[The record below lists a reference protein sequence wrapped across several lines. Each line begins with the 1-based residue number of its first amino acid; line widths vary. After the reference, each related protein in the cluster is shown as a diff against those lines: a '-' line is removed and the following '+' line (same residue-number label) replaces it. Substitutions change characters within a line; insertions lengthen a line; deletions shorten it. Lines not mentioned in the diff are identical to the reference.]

1 MYPQHFNPFGVPPGY
16 HQFHTTS
23 SSYHGIP
30 LHDDV
35 GQYHQ
40 GGFRFSMAADPS
52 SPIGS
57 TALCGV
63 PAINE
68 EYNESSPEEGNQ
80 TSGRR
85 VWTEEENLRLVS
97 AWLNNS
103 NDPIRGVDKKYD
115 HYWKEIA
122 KEYNKHSPKERRRTP
137 AQLKTHWNSVG
148 YLQKGYP
155 NLGPKQLD
163 DKAHND
169 IGLAPQPN
177 KGPASLR
184 ILGTHPA
191 RGGRPPSSMDFR
203 LVRGSATSRVTPTL
217 ERVISVSLE
226 GEQARAC

>member
-1 MYPQHFNPFGVPPGY
+1 MYPQHFNPFGVAPGY

-57 TALCGV
+57 AALCGV

-68 EYNESSPEEGNQ
+68 EHSESSPEEGNQ

-115 HYWKEIA
+115 HYWKEVA
-122 KEYNKHSPKERRRTP
+122 KEYNKHSPKERRRTA
-137 AQLKTHWNSVG
+137 AQLKTHWNRYAPVVSKFNSCWNRMKNAHASG
-148 YLQKGYP
+148 ASDDQIMERAHATFKSENSQKPFLFEYWWRVVKEQPKWGRLYP
-155 NLGPKQLD
+155 LE
-163 DKAHND
+163 
-169 IGLAPQPN
+169 N
-177 KGPASLR
+177 KRTKLNAFGAY
-184 ILGTHPA
+184 T
-191 RGGRPPSSMDFR
+191 SSN
-203 LVRGSATSRVTPTL
+203 
-217 ERVISVSLE
+217 
-226 GEQARAC
+226 